1 MKRINEGECHWRE
14 KNVSNQLKEKK
25 KRQRTYLS

>member
-1 MKRINEGECHWRE
+1 MKRINEGEGHWRE

-25 KRQRTYLS
+25 KERTYLS